1 MFTPLGETPIVI
13 TSAPSSEK
21 TCGAIRYAAPLA
33 QSTTMRNPSRER
45 CAGKVLFR
53 YTMYRPV
60 ASSIRCAFPI
70 CGDGGRFSLRCSP
83 YISPSIRDSTSSG
96 SLKPS
101 RPKNLIP
108 LSWYGLWEAEMT
120 TPASARIEWVR
131 NAIPGVGIGP
141 TSRTS
146 PPIAQIPAASAVS
159 NM

>member
-1 MFTPLGETPIVI
+1 M
-13 TSAPSSEK
+13 
-21 TCGAIRYAAPLA
+21 
-33 QSTTMRNPSRER
+33 
-45 CAGKVLFR
+45 
-53 YTMYRPV
+53 
-60 ASSIRCAFPI
+60 
-70 CGDGGRFSLRCSP
+70 RCSP
-83 YISPSIRDSTSSG
+83 YIRLSIRSSTSSG

-108 LSWYGLWEAEMT
+108 LSGYGLWEAEMT

-146 PPIAQIPAASAVS
+146 PPIAQIPADSAVS

>member
-1 MFTPLGETPIVI
+1 M
-13 TSAPSSEK
+13 
-21 TCGAIRYAAPLA
+21 
-33 QSTTMRNPSRER
+33 
-45 CAGKVLFR
+45 
-53 YTMYRPV
+53 
-60 ASSIRCAFPI
+60 
-70 CGDGGRFSLRCSP
+70 RCSP
-83 YISPSIRDSTSSG
+83 NISDSIRDSTSSG

-108 LSWYGLWEAEMT
+108 LSGYGLWDAEIT

-146 PPIAQIPAASAVS
+146 PPIAQIPADSAVS